1 MEYVWYT
8 TPKIDLD
15 MDGTKIFKQILMKFL
30 TKLQSYILDYVPL
43 TNNYEQANEH
53 EIGVFATLCKKIKVN
68 VS

>member
-43 TNNYEQANEH
+43 TNNHEQANEH